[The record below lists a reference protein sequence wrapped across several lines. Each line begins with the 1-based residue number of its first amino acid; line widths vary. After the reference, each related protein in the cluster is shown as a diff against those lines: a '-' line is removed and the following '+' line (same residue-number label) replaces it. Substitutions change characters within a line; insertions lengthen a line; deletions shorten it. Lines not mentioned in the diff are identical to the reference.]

1 MASSSDS
8 FNKSQQAAISYGMWW
23 SRFSVNSRQMDI
35 CFLDHRML
43 SFKAS
48 HSLYISSFGKTKKKL
63 FSHAAVGPLRSSKW
77 KNLCNAL
84 FYYYYILCIICAK
97 RKEKCFKR
105 VCFVSLL
112 SLEKENVG
120 SQWTRKLQTHCQSI
134 ASIFHRPFGLTC
146 FFFHFGKNTRLE
158 TRRTRWGLA
167 NFKSYDDDCGST
179 YQAFNETPA
188 LCPHLFDVSKDV
200 HDSVFFR
207 QLDVGVYRHVHTGA
221 TGAVAEKLICF
232 VPLSRLKATSR
243 KNCWQSCQLYR
254 SGIYILAVYDDWPV
268 LAVGMVIHDVS
279 NSPPEFK

>member
-146 FFFHFGKNTRLE
+146 FFSILGNRPDWRPDVPDEDWLISSLTTMIVVRLTKLSTRPLRCVLIFLTYPKTSMTPSSSDNSMLASIATYTPERPAPSLKN
-158 TRRTRWGLA
+158 
-167 NFKSYDDDCGST
+167 
-179 YQAFNETPA
+179 
-188 LCPHLFDVSKDV
+188 
-200 HDSVFFR
+200 
-207 QLDVGVYRHVHTGA
+207 
-221 TGAVAEKLICF
+221 
-232 VPLSRLKATSR
+232 
-243 KNCWQSCQLYR
+243 
-254 SGIYILAVYDDWPV
+254 
-268 LAVGMVIHDVS
+268 
-279 NSPPEFK
+279 